1 MKKILFTLIVLSF
14 VYNGINSQTQSHNLM
29 PVPGKLKF
37 TGKKF
42 RINENFKA
50 GITGGS
56 SIRVEKGV
64 NRMLKRLAGRTG
76 LFFENPFVLKGIN
89 EDSVDMSVSFADSVK
104 VKLFMDEAYGLNV
117 SENKITLSARSDIGI
132 LRGLET
138 LLQLMDSDSAG
149 YYFHGVKINDAPR
162 FPWRGLMID
171 VCRHFMPIDV
181 IYRNLDAMAAV
192 KMNVLHLHLSE
203 DQGFRIEC
211 KTFPKLHLKA
221 SDGFYF
227 TQEQIKDI
235 IKYADERGI
244 RVVPEF
250 DIPGHA
256 TSWLV
261 AYPEYASMPG
271 PYKLQRG
278 WGIFDPVF
286 DPTKEQTYEFFDEFF
301 KEMTALFPDDYFH
314 IGGDEN
320 NGKHWKANER
330 IQKFMNEHGFESTSE
345 LQAYFN
351 KKISKILSKY
361 NKNMIGW
368 DEILEPGIPKNIVI
382 QSWRGKEGL
391 IKAARNGYYA
401 ILSNGYYI
409 DLIQPTDFHYLND
422 PLPEDIELTDDE
434 KKYVLGG
441 EATMWSE
448 FVSPETIDS
457 RIWPRTAAIAERL
470 WSPQH
475 VKNIDDM
482 YRRLETVS
490 FRLEELGVTHIK
502 NYGMMLRRLT
512 NNQDISALK
521 TLVDVL
527 EPVKIYKRNSLRRHF
542 QQSPLTR
549 VVDAARPDQKVARIF
564 RKKVVEFVSTNDIKI
579 RNFIED
585 KLKIWSNN
593 HSKVEKLS
601 ERSPVLNEIIP
612 QSKNLRDISTIGLQ
626 AIDFIKN
633 KNVPSAEWIDLA
645 KKIIEKAK
653 LPVAQTELM
662 IVEGIEKLVET
673 VLN

>member
-1 MKKILFTLIVLSF
+1 MRNILFVLIFFSF
-14 VYNGINSQTQSHNLM
+14 FSNIITSQPQNHNLM
-29 PVPGKLKF
+29 PVPEELKF
-37 TGKKF
+37 TDNKF
-42 RINENFKA
+42 RISEDFRV
-50 GITGGS
+50 GITSGNS
-56 SIRVEKGV
+56 VRVEKGV
-64 NRMLKRLAGRTG
+64 NRALSRLAGRTG
-76 LFFENPFVLKGIN
+76 LFFENPFVLTGVN
-89 EDSVDMSVSFADSVK
+89 EDSVNMSVSFIDSVS
-104 VKLFMDEAYGLNV
+104 VKLFTDESYELIVNG
-117 SENKITLSARSDIGI
+117 NKINLSAKTDIGV

-138 LLQLMDSDSAG
+138 LLQLLDADSLG
-149 YYFHGVKINDAPR
+149 YYFHGIEIKDSPR

-171 VCRHFMPIDV
+171 VCRHFMPEDV
-181 IYRNLDAMAAV
+181 IYRNLDAMAAL

-211 KTFPKLHLKA
+211 KTFPKLHRLG

-235 IKYADERGI
+235 IRYADERGI

-261 AYPEYASMPG
+261 AYPEYASLPG
-271 PYKLQRG
+271 PYKLQRD

-286 DPTKEQTYEFFDEFF
+286 DPTKEKTYEFFDAFF
-301 KEMTALFPDDYFH
+301 KEMSELFPDEFIH

-320 NGKHWKANER
+320 NGKQWKANEK
-330 IQKFMNEHGFESTSE
+330 IQEFMKENGFENTSE

-351 KKISKILSKY
+351 KRIAKILSKY
-361 NKNMIGW
+361 TKKMIGW

-391 IKAARNGYYA
+391 INAAKNGYRA

-422 PLPEDIELTDDE
+422 PLPENIELTENE
-434 KKYVLGG
+434 KKLILGG

-457 RIWPRTAAIAERL
+457 RIWPRTAAIAERF
-470 WSPQH
+470 WSPQKI
-475 VKNIDDM
+475 KNVDDM

-490 FRLEELGVTHIK
+490 FRLEELGITHIK

-512 NNQDISALK
+512 NNQDIIPLK
-521 TLVDVL
+521 TLVDLL
-527 EPVKIYKRNSLRRHF
+527 EPVKIYTRNRLREQT

-549 VVDAARPDQKVARIF
+549 VVDAARPDAKAAREF
-564 RKKVVEFVSTNDIKI
+564 RKSVEDFLQTGKSGVKKSIK
-579 RNFIED
+579 E
-585 KLKIWSNN
+585 KLKLWKANHNN
-593 HSKVEKLS
+593 LIEISK
-601 ERSPVLNEIIP
+601 RSPILKEIIP
-612 QSKNLRDISTIGLQ
+612 QSENLKFVSEVGLQ
-626 AIDFIKN
+626 AINFLEQKSS
-633 KNVPSAEWIDLA
+633 PSREWILNA
-645 KKIIEKAK
+645 ERIIEKAEE
-653 LPVAQTELM
+653 PVAQTELM
-662 IVEGIEKLVET
+662 VVEGIKKLIEAVS
-673 VLN
+673 N